1 MSAAR
6 SRRANDKHNHLQRT
20 PILVM
25 GCSLLIA
32 CCIAFGGTNWTA
44 SAQPSEDQ
52 LPEQNAIVEPGY
64 YQETIGSYEAI
75 SQSDDD
81 ERAENLRLAA
91 TAFDFDPVFGAIKS
105 ITLDNG
111 SEFKSD
117 AFLFFAPDFVFVDD
131 GSKSAADLRQAE
143 DNTSDAPAAAPAST
157 PATQPAPAAQPA
169 APAANA
175 DGLSNEDALLVD
187 FLIGKTLNDD
197 VANADDTFAL
207 PKGTEI
213 TREIALDAKKH
224 DALLLLTM
232 SVD

>member
-91 TAFDFDPVFGAIKS
+91 EAINGYVIEVNERRNITEADVDAMLKRV
-105 ITLDNG
+105 IKQTKETLDG
-111 SEFKSD
+111 SIKAGNNQERTD
-117 AFLFFAPDFVFVDD
+117 TLTEQVAILEGYLPEQVEGEALMALIDEVV
-131 GSKSAADLRQAE
+131 AE
-143 DNTSDAPAAAPAST
+143 TGATTKKDMGRVMGALTQRTGGNFDKAAA
-157 PATQPAPAAQPA
+157 AA
-169 APAANA
+169 
-175 DGLSNEDALLVD
+175 
-187 FLIGKTLNDD
+187 TLNQR
-197 VANADDTFAL
+197 L
-207 PKGTEI
+207 
-213 TREIALDAKKH
+213 
-224 DALLLLTM
+224 
-232 SVD
+232 S